1 MKIQTQTAL
10 LFTVLTALL
19 ILLISFTTYY
29 LVTRFAS
36 NDFLKRL
43 ELRVRVAAK
52 LRFEQ
57 GKVSTVTYQELRRQY
72 LEVLPREQEYL
83 LTWDSVADIIHPLVK
98 SNLPQSFY
106 RQIIAAEGKTV
117 FIEKNKVHYAGI
129 LYRDEG
135 KNYLVIKSAVNEY
148 GNNLL
153 STLFRIKVI
162 IFIVGVLLVFT
173 AGIFFSRKT
182 FQPLRQ
188 LISKVQDIS
197 AHNLHLR
204 LEPKKGKDE
213 MTELAHTF
221 NTMLDRLQTAF
232 ETQNNFVS
240 NASHE
245 LRTPLTTIMGEAD
258 IALKKAR
265 TNEEYR
271 QSLQVILNEAV
282 KLDHLTSS
290 LLALAQSGFDGKKQR
305 RTVVRMDELLV
316 EVKQSV
322 DELHPNNKVQLHFG
336 ELPPNEQQLSVEGN
350 YHLLK
355 LALTNIVMNACKYS
369 NDRPVQISL
378 QVEKEKIRIGIVDEG
393 IGIPSTE
400 LKYVFEPFYRAS
412 NTDRFEG
419 HGVGLPLARN
429 IIRLHDG
436 ELRIRSEEGKGTA
449 VEIILNSQH

>member
-1 MKIQTQTAL
+1 LKIQTQTAL

-19 ILLISFTTYY
+19 ILFISFTTYY
-29 LVTRFAS
+29 LVSRFAS

-57 GKVSTVTYQELRRQY
+57 NKFSTVTYQELRRQY
-72 LEVLPREQEYL
+72 LEVLHNEQEYL
-83 LTWDSVADIIHPLVK
+83 LTWDSVNNTIQPQVP

-106 RQIIAAEGKTV
+106 RQIIAAAGKTV
-117 FIEKNKVHYAGI
+117 YTEKNKVHYAGI
-129 LYRDEG
+129 LYRYQG
-135 KNYLVIKSAVNEY
+135 RNYLVIKSAENEY
-148 GNNLL
+148 GNRLL
-153 STLFRIKVI
+153 TTLFHIKI
-162 IFIVGVLLVFT
+162 ATFIVGVLLVFT

-204 LEPKKGKDE
+204 LETKKGRDE

-245 LRTPLTTIMGEAD
+245 LRTPLTTILGEAD

-271 QSLQVILNEAV
+271 QSLQVILNEAG

-305 RTVVRMDELLV
+305 WNLVRMDELLW
-316 EVKQSV
+316 EVKQAV

-355 LALTNIVMNACKYS
+355 LALTNIVINACKYS
-369 NDRPVQISL
+369 NDRPVQL
-378 QVEKEKIRIGIVDEG
+378 GLTVEKEKIRIGIVDEG
-393 IGIPSTE
+393 IGIPSSE

-429 IIRLHDG
+429 IIRLHNG
-436 ELRIRSEEGKGTA
+436 ELLIKSEEGKGTA
-449 VEIILNSQH
+449 VQITLYSQS